1 MATTELSKPR
11 VGRPKGA
18 KTQSLPIQNIF
29 LSQCPVCLSTD
40 RSGYS
45 SVKTRE
51 FSGTTPTGKP
61 YNFVSKKRT
70 HCRKCGQ
77 HRIDVTYENV
87 I

>member
-1 MATTELSKPR
+1 MTTAEISKPK

-18 KTQSLPIQNIF
+18 KTQDLPVQNVF

-40 RSGYS
+40 RLGYS

-51 FSGTTPTGKP
+51 FSGTAPNGQP
-61 YNFVSKKRT
+61 FNFVSRKRT
-70 HCRKCGQ
+70 RCLKCGQ
-77 HRIDVTYENV
+77 KRIDVTYENA